1 MKYGALITKTL
12 IESGGY
18 GNLIEYTTLV
28 VFESKEQMTEYVKKQ
43 YNTTVR
49 DNFKLIEFN
58 PLSVEVQVTV
68 SN

>member
-1 MKYGALITKTL
+1 MKYGALVTKTL

-18 GNLIEYTTLV
+18 GNLFEHTTLII
-28 VFESKEQMTEYVKKQ
+28 FESKEQMTEYVKRQ

-58 PLSVEVQVTV
+58 TLNVEVTVTV
-68 SN
+68 SS